1 MKAENSDSPQK
12 SCNMNMRQTQNLQFY
27 QKQVG
32 NRRRERD
39 GEKGS
44 DTFIFDIN
52 EADDSCHYFLYLI
65 CYNVKTKRKISNFIS
80 YVVKK
85 KNPSPSDKSKSRL

>member
-1 MKAENSDSPQK
+1 MKAENSDSHQK

-52 EADDSCHYFLYLI
+52 EADDSCHCFLYLI
-65 CYNVKTKRKISNFIS
+65 CYNIKTKRKISNFIS

-85 KNPSPSDKSKSRL
+85 KSKSIRQK